1 MAGKTLGER
10 IARLEVYYAEIP
22 GHLKDI
28 KALQEKQNG
37 RLGVLERWQ
46 QRIIGGGLLAA
57 LIVTVGGAAFLRGV
71 L

>member
-37 RLGVLERWQ
+37 RLGALERWQ
-46 QRIIGGGLLAA
+46 QRIIGAGLLVVSVIPLTAIA
-57 LIVTVGGAAFLRGV
+57 IAV
-71 L
+71 LA